1 MLRYKLR
8 TLLILMAVVPPIIG
22 WVWFNGYVAS
32 VGGGIAGLVLLLG
45 LGAAFV
51 LFVFGYT

>member
-1 MLRYKLR
+1 MRYRLR
-8 TLLILMAVVPPIIG
+8 TLLIATTIVPPIIA

-32 VGGGIAGLVLLLG
+32 VGGGILGLVFLLG
-45 LGAAFV
+45 LAAAFV